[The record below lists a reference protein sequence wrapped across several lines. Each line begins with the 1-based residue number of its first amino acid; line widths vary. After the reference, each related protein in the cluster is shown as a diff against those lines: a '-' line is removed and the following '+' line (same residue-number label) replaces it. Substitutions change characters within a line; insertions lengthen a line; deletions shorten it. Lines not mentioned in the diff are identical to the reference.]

1 MLLSKHRNLIR
12 CLPQDGSLVTAK
24 ELAAR
29 LDVSVRSVKS
39 YISEISAELPHFIES
54 TRKGYRAN
62 FDFFSEKELY
72 SENSYPDTQQKRIL
86 YMIRR
91 LLENRPHTLSIVDFE
106 AEMLVGDATIR
117 KDLPAMRRKLKEF
130 DLFLNHKEGILSI
143 NGDESNKRRMLAEIV
158 YLEFN
163 DNILSLETIG
173 QAFPTYDVPALKELL
188 TQVCSEQHYFINEYA
203 LISLVLDLL
212 ISIDRV
218 KNNHFT
224 APIKRTYQLGA
235 REQDL
240 ALCILRKI
248 EQLYS
253 VSFNQF
259 EVDELTVLLFAH
271 LSKVDYRA
279 LTLDK
284 VQGSVSKQTL
294 RIVELIQKELEE
306 LDFLDFENQELMLC
320 FTIHINNLLK
330 RLENSYVTINPLTDQ
345 IKNGCT
351 FIYELSVLIASIIN
365 RETGHYVDKHETAYI
380 AIHIGSML
388 QIQQSLRNKA
398 RCILLFPQYYNYAN
412 RLMEQLTHRFGSSL
426 VFLGVLT
433 SAEEL
438 SQYPEVDMILTT
450 VDIAPENAVE
460 IVHINPFISEREQI
474 AIQNTLERVVR
485 KKKLVRLR
493 KSLLDISS
501 QELFFVSPNLS
512 NADEAISFMSHKM
525 IEQGY
530 ASDPFYDA
538 VVERERTYST
548 AYGDIAVPH
557 ALQFNAQKTGMC
569 VCFSEKG
576 VLWGQNKVKI
586 ILLFSVNRDDKGK
599 FYEVFENLIVLLLEP
614 GNVAMVAA
622 SKTYEEF
629 VENILQCV

>member
-24 ELAAR
+24 DLAVR
-29 LDVSVRSVKS
+29 LDISVRSVKS
-39 YISEISAELPHFIES
+39 YISEISAELPRFIES

-62 FDFFSEKELY
+62 FEFFSEKKMCRED
-72 SENSYPDTQQKRIL
+72 SYPDTQQKRIL

-91 LLENRPHTLSIVDFE
+91 LLEERTLRLSLLDFE
-106 AEMLVGDATIR
+106 EEMLVGDATIR
-117 KDLPAMRRKLKEF
+117 KDLPVMRRKLKEF
-130 DLFLNHKEGILSI
+130 DLFLNHKDGFLSI
-143 NGDESNKRRMLAEIV
+143 NGDEINKRRMLAEIV

-163 DNILSLETIG
+163 DNILSLDIIAK
-173 QAFPTYDVPALKELL
+173 AFPNYDVPALKELL
-188 TQVCSEQHYFINEYA
+188 MEVCSEQHYFINEYA

-218 KNNHFT
+218 KNNHLSE
-224 APIKRTYQLGA
+224 PVKRSYPLGA

-240 ALCILRKI
+240 AQCIVNNI
-248 EQLYS
+248 ERLYN

-259 EVDELTVLLFAH
+259 EVDELTILLFAH

-279 LTLDK
+279 LSLDK
-284 VQGSVSKQTL
+284 VQASVSKQTL
-294 RIVELIQKELEE
+294 RIVSLIKGELQE
-306 LDFLDFENQELMLC
+306 LDFFDFENQELMLC
-320 FTIHINNLLK
+320 FTIHIENLLK
-330 RLENSYVTINPLTDQ
+330 RLENSYITINPLTDQ
-345 IKNGCT
+345 IKNSCT
-351 FIYELSVLIASIIN
+351 FIYELSVLIASLIN

-412 RLMEQLTHRFGSSL
+412 RLMEQLTQRFGSSL
-426 VFLGVLT
+426 VFIGVLT

-438 SQYPEVDMILTT
+438 SQYRDVDIILTT
-450 VDIAPENAVE
+450 IDLTPENGVE
-460 IVHINPFISEREQI
+460 VVPINPFISDREQM

-501 QELFFVSPNLS
+501 QELFFISPTLS
-512 NADEAISFMSHKM
+512 DADDAISFMSHHM

-530 ASDPFYDA
+530 AGDAFVDA
-538 VVERERTYST
+538 VIERERTYST

-557 ALQFNAQKTGMC
+557 ALQFNAEKTGMS
-569 VCFSEKG
+569 VCLSEKG
-576 VLWGQNKVKI
+576 VAWGQNKVKI
-586 ILLFSVNRDDKGK
+586 ILLFSVNRDEKGI

-614 GNVAMVAA
+614 GNVAIVAA
-622 SKTYEEF
+622 SKTYEDF